1 MAEGTGKTLGEAFD
15 AYAEKK
21 ATDLLAQLTEER
33 VSLREGLERFDE
45 AWFPVEIAI
54 RTRPNNQWVKG
65 FRVSDP
71 GT

>member
-1 MAEGTGKTLGEAFD
+1 MHGTGKTLEAAFD
-15 AYAEKK
+15 AYAEQK
-21 ATDLLAQLTEER
+21 AKELLERLTEER
-33 VSLREGLERFDE
+33 VSLDEGLRQFDE

-54 RTRPNNQWVKG
+54 QTRPNNQWVKG